1 MDARGVVGLDLTVR
15 SGEVFG
21 FLGQNGAGKT
31 YHYAASNPLREG
43 LAANHV
49 GVLLG
54 VAVIAGTLAP
64 LAFDRRDLA
73 A

>member
-1 MDARGVVGLDLTVR
+1 MASYVLNGLAPLVGALEPL
-15 SGEVFG
+15 
-21 FLGQNGAGKT
+21 QNVSLF

-43 LAANHV
+43 LAADHV